1 MLENIACAPHRI
13 KNVSSKRQKKL
24 MATVPAFYYFQSG
37 LKLVS
42 PCPDQLIAYGLGT
55 INCIWVGCN

>member
-37 LKLVS
+37 IEIGIS
-42 PCPDQLIAYGLGT
+42 MP
-55 INCIWVGCN
+55 